1 VVSPTTDSPGE
12 ALVGA
17 AMLPP
22 VETPPTPKAG
32 GRKRARCRFT
42 EINEFIDFTMAKLT
56 PAARSV
62 WLILWRDTKPN
73 GQARTGQKDL
83 ARRAGVS
90 DRAVRDALVELTG
103 VGVVKVVRK
112 GRIGIGP
119 STYRVRGMNPD
130 QHS

>member
-1 VVSPTTDSPGE
+1 MIPTPAPSGE
-12 ALVGA
+12 ALAGA

-22 VETPPTPKAG
+22 VESSPTPKAS
-32 GRKRARCRFT
+32 GRKRGKDRFAQ
-42 EINEFIDFTMAKLT
+42 INEFIDFTMAKLT

-90 DRAVRDALVELTG
+90 DRTVRDALSELVEAGL
-103 VGVVKVVRK
+103 VKVVRK
-112 GRIGIGP
+112 GRVGIGP
-119 STYRVRGMNPD
+119 STYRVRGVNPY